1 MTSTHL
7 PRSIQLDVRSYGR
20 ANMTKIADPIASFK
34 VIISIKLFRLLY

>member
-20 ANMTKIADPIASFK
+20 ANMTKIADSIASFLNHDYYK
-34 VIISIKLFRLLY
+34 TI